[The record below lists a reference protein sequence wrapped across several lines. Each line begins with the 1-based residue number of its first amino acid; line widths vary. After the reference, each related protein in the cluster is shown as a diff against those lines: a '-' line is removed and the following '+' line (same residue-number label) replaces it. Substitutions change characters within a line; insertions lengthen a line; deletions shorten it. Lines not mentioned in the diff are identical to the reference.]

1 MVQLTFEQCEKLFNI
16 NALLTQSLDKQTVL
30 QNLLK
35 AAMDLIDRA
44 DTIII
49 YEKND
54 DGYITFSDGIG
65 VEIAPIRKVKFRPG
79 ESITGRAYLEKRIY
93 NVSRDTAKRYMGNM
107 SEDNKKFFQQAVKN
121 RQVESVLAAPLVY
134 QNECI
139 GVLVVDNFDIPGDK
153 FTEEETLIIEILAN
167 QAAIALTNSRFYT
180 ELQRRNND
188 LLAIQKIHE
197 TFSNILLEGKGI
209 NQITEVLSRIL
220 SQNVTYVETLH
231 MQDEES
237 VFPIIS
243 SNETLGYF
251 QLPKPLA
258 SYTNVEKVA
267 LEQAA
272 NAVVLELIKQN
283 NLFERKNKLQEELF
297 QKLLDGLWDDQLE
310 HYHKF
315 NRLTKFQ
322 SVACVL
328 LEGKKEPLWN
338 EHSLVAK
345 ERVMRRVEQA
355 FFANYEEVV
364 VFNRGFTI
372 YILLPNIKRLKT
384 NDFHVMLQE
393 VFPNQEVVV
402 GIGRTVPVK
411 QIANS
416 HQEANDALQLAKK
429 SKDRSII
436 LYEDLG
442 FERLWHGTDEST
454 LTQYVTDQI
463 SPLLNG
469 DPVDLETLQ
478 TYIELNGKH
487 KETAEKLCIHPN
499 TLAYRLRKIENLLN
513 IDLKN
518 QQDLLKVMTAFNIL
532 EYLPNNTL

>member
-442 FERLWHGTDEST
+442 FERLWHRTDEST

>member
-1 MVQLTFEQCEKLFNI
+1 
-16 NALLTQSLDKQTVL
+16 
-30 QNLLK
+30 
-35 AAMDLIDRA
+35 
-44 DTIII
+44 
-49 YEKND
+49 
-54 DGYITFSDGIG
+54 
-65 VEIAPIRKVKFRPG
+65 
-79 ESITGRAYLEKRIY
+79 
-93 NVSRDTAKRYMGNM
+93 MGNM

-134 QNECI
+134 QDECI

-345 ERVMRRVEQA
+345 ERVIRRVEQA

>member
-469 DPVDLETLQ
+469 DPVDLETFR